1 MNLKEYR
8 NITDLPSD
16 LKKEIENNETF
27 FNNVDGKSLDEQ
39 QRIACV
45 LNDCDLEIIAGAGT
59 GKTQTL
65 VAKSSYLIEKKNI
78 EPSEILCLSFSN
90 ASVDD
95 LSKRL
100 IHPIE
105 TRTIHSLGLSIIRD
119 YEDKDVFN
127 DNEFYDLFNHYLED
141 ASPKQL
147 FDIQYHCETYLAK
160 SKVKIKLNEIESDE
174 EKLNYLIANTYI
186 RKDLKQFVS
195 LFKAKD
201 YDISDLPKFK
211 KDCEK
216 DLNGSKYYY
225 KNMSFLNIA
234 DSVFRYYQSYLSRN
248 HLIDFNDMINKAIK
262 IINDYGFDRNYKYIF
277 VDEYQ
282 DMSLKNFQLLKAIK
296 NDINAN
302 LVVVGDDWQSIYGFR
317 DSDLKLFTNF
327 DEYFKDSKRG
337 FIEKTYRSPQ
347 QLIDTAGNFI
357 MQNENQFK
365 KSLISDSSIEKPIK
379 IVYHS
384 HKSEEENHIIY
395 NLIYNLSK
403 ENEVLILAR
412 HAKNDIDEFLYETN
426 LVKKGRTRNHKI
438 ITNSS
443 GAIENVEFRTIHAAK
458 GLEADYVIIIQ
469 VINDW
474 LGFPNKLSP
483 SYFMTFIQDWDK
495 DDKFDEER
503 RLFYVALTRAKKGVY
518 IFTTK
523 SRESKYIS
531 ELKEESLENL
541 EIIHTDDKDTYSHL
555 NEFKDAPKPKKRKT
569 VKQSKVKVPLI
580 DVGNDKGI
588 QIKANQKELG
598 NSFMK
603 SKDYDGA
610 IDFYQ
615 KLITNMYY
623 LNDYYPY
630 RKLVEAYRKKKDS
643 KNVIKTIEEFF
654 KSERYCDNSQILWF
668 KYEFRRAC
676 EYSFTNFSEFD
687 EYLKYFNNHGLKNKD
702 KQNDPVPI
710 AARIKIKG
718 GNVKIIPQDVFEKE
732 HEEKELSLEYKFAR
746 KYGSS
751 KETLYYLEQLWNQE
765 GFKRNLTAYKRL
777 CSLYEDTGQYDKV
790 IEVANDYFESNAKR
804 TRTSPDWFKKKIKKA
819 EAKLNKKGAVVKDEF
834 IRNENIKIKKEK
846 DTSPNNNII
855 TVARNNFTKLLSCN
869 IGDEIIVKNSRNLI
883 KMEILNISNPY
894 GINEELDGKVKI
906 SVARKNFNVI
916 ENVGSGGVIIIKH
929 KNYPGQIDLKIIK
942 NNF

>member
-1 MNLKEYR
+1 MKEYK
-8 NITDLPSD
+8 NINDLPNT
-16 LKKEIENNETF
+16 LIKEIDNNEEF

-39 QRIACV
+39 QRISCV

-78 EPSEILCLSFSN
+78 DPSEILCLSFSN

-95 LSKRL
+95 LSERL

-105 TRTIHSLGLSIIRD
+105 TRTIHSLGLSIISD
-119 YEDKDVFN
+119 YEDKDVFEE
-127 DNEFYDLFNHYLED
+127 NEFYDLFNQYLED

-147 FDIQYHCETYLAK
+147 FDLQYHCETYLAK
-160 SKVKIKLNEIESDE
+160 SKVKIKLNDMESDE

-186 RKDLKQFVS
+186 RKDLKQFIN

-216 DLNGSKYYY
+216 DLSGSKYYY

-262 IINDYGFDRNYKYIF
+262 IIDTYGFNRNYKYIF

-296 NDINAN
+296 SNINAN

-327 DEYFKDSKRG
+327 DEYFPNAKRV

-384 HKSEEENHIIY
+384 HKSEEENHTIY
-395 NLIYNLSK
+395 NLIYNLSQK
-403 ENEVLILAR
+403 NEVLILAR
-412 HAKNDIDEFLYETN
+412 HAKDDIDEFLYETN
-426 LVKKGRTRNHKI
+426 LVKKGRARNHKI
-438 ITNSS
+438 ITDSS
-443 GAIENVEFRTIHAAK
+443 GTIKNVEFRTIHAAK
-458 GLEADYVIIIQ
+458 GLEADYVILIQ

-483 SYFMTFIQDWDK
+483 FYFHTFIQGWGK
-495 DDKFDEER
+495 DDKFEEER

-523 SRESKYIS
+523 FRESLYIH
-531 ELKEESLENL
+531 ELKDESLNNL
-541 EIIHTDDKDTYSHL
+541 EIISTDDKSTYSHL
-555 NEFKDAPKPKKRKT
+555 NEFRDAPRPKKGK
-569 VKQSKVKVPLI
+569 KVKKSQVEIPLSKFE
-580 DVGNDKGI
+580 NSRGI

-610 IDFYQ
+610 IDFYN

-654 KSERYCDNSQILWF
+654 KSERYCDNSQLFWF
-668 KYEFRRAC
+668 KYEFKRAC
-676 EYSFTNFSEFD
+676 KYTGNDFNVFD
-687 EYLKYFNNHGLKNKD
+687 KYLDYFNEHGLKNKD
-702 KQNDPVPI
+702 KQNEPVPI
-710 AARIKIKG
+710 AARIKIKR
-718 GNVKIIPQDVFEKE
+718 GNVKVIPQDVFEKE
-732 HEEKELSLEYKFAR
+732 REEKELANKYKYVR

-751 KETLYYLEQLWNQE
+751 RETLYCLEQLWNQE
-765 GFKRNLTAYKRL
+765 GFKKNLTSYKRL

-790 IEVANDYFESNAKR
+790 IEVANEYFGSNARK
-804 TRTSPDWFKKKIKKA
+804 TRTSPEWFKKKIKKA
-819 EAKLNKKGAVVKDEF
+819 ESKLNKNTTVVKEDFKKNETF
-834 IRNENIKIKKEK
+834 EIRETNPSLK
-846 DTSPNNNII
+846 NNVI

-869 IGDEIIVKNSRNLI
+869 IGDKIIIKNSRNFVKL
-883 KMEILNISNPY
+883 EILSISNPY
-894 GINEELDGKVKI
+894 NINEILDGDVKI

-916 ENVGSGGVIIIKH
+916 QNVGVGGVIIIKH
-929 KNYPGQIDLKIIK
+929 KNYPGQIDLKILTK
-942 NNF
+942 